1 MNQVSILI
9 ADDDAGIRLMLRTAL
24 ETDGY
29 AISEAA
35 NGRDALIALRRQPF
49 DLALL
54 DLNMPV
60 LDGMAVLEGLRTT
73 PTKTRVIVLTAYGSI
88 QSAVKATRLGAVDFL
103 EKPITPV
110 EIRQAIKSVW
120 EESLLD
126 APPVV
131 SDRANVYDDALERVR
146 GSLRMANLDTAESLL
161 TRVAESREKQT
172 AEYFNLLGVLYEAQ
186 SKWRLARKCYGK
198 AIASNKDFVPAQSNM
213 RRLYELQTFGK
224 SAEPVLLGDE
234 SAYLKLLLPPHN
246 PQASNRAHPG

>member
-1 MNQVSILI
+1 MKQVSILI

-35 NGRDALIALRRQPF
+35 NGRDALVALRRQPH

-103 EKPITPV
+103 GETP
-110 EIRQAIKSVW
+110 
-120 EESLLD
+120 
-126 APPVV
+126 
-131 SDRANVYDDALERVR
+131 
-146 GSLRMANLDTAESLL
+146 
-161 TRVAESREKQT
+161 SRR
-172 AEYFNLLGVLYEAQ
+172 
-186 SKWRLARKCYGK
+186 WRFAR
-198 AIASNKDFVPAQSNM
+198 
-213 RRLYELQTFGK
+213 
-224 SAEPVLLGDE
+224 
-234 SAYLKLLLPPHN
+234 
-246 PQASNRAHPG
+246 